1 MNNIESENIIKEY
14 LKEVKKALP
23 DWLKDKKEH
32 IEILADLEAHLREK
46 ARELSNTGEITIIS
60 VNDAIEHMGTPKT
73 IAKEYKRRGTPHVY
87 ITKEMW
93 PLYLRVLTVI
103 FALVIILNALAMFV
117 NIIFENPSF
126 GDIIGNLISGI
137 QSGLFISFAIIS
149 IIFVVLSMQGYFPED
164 FKSKKELKKEKEL
177 MEKVRE
183 EGYPISKRTGKPL
196 KPFIKPVEEIIGG
209 GIGLIAGIIFI
220 TQPVFAGLLD
230 PTFSSLIRI
239 FGILLTAEGG
249 LDIFRGIIGNHKPT
263 THQLIH
269 GIKIILKFAGIP
281 LIVFLALNPQIFP
294 WFYYNEVSG
303 MWINQGVS
311 VEFYE
316 VFRNLMIFVAVIA
329 GLTSIEDIYRII
341 KIQNYK

>member
-1 MNNIESENIIKEY
+1 MNDIESENIIKEY
-14 LKEVKKALP
+14 LKEVKKTLP

-32 IEILADLEAHLREK
+32 KEILADLEEHLREK
-46 ARELSNTGEITIIS
+46 AREISNTGEITIKS
-60 VNDAIEHMGTPKT
+60 VRDAIEHMGTPKT

-93 PLYLRVLTVI
+93 PLYLRVLTVV
-103 FALVIILNALAMFV
+103 FALVIVLNALAMFV
-117 NIIFENPSF
+117 SIIFDNPSF

-149 IIFVVLSMQGYFPED
+149 IIFVVLSMEGYFPED

-209 GIGLIAGIIFI
+209 GIGLIAGIFFI

-239 FGILLTAEGG
+239 FGILLIAEGG

-303 MWINQGVS
+303 IWINQGVS
-311 VEFYE
+311 IEFYE
-316 VFRNLMIFVAVIA
+316 VLRNLMIFVAVIA